1 MGKSSRIPFLIDGGG
16 IGGLA
21 AALAT
26 AKTGRPVHVID
37 KAAQFA
43 EIGAG
48 LQLAPNAT
56 RTLDRLGASWRKSA
70 SSPCSQAA
78 GHDGRRFGRAH
89 HLAGSGPEVRR
100 ALRLP
105 VYSHAPRRPA
115 RSGIAG
121 LPGDSL
127 ITLESSKE
135 VASVE
140 DLSEG
145 ARVNCADGSVY
156 ECDGLV
162 GADGR

>member
-1 MGKSSRIPFLIDGGG
+1 V
-16 IGGLA
+16 LA
-21 AALAT
+21 FNSLPMPPALWIVW
-26 AKTGRPVHVID
+26 G
-37 KAAQFA
+37 
-43 EIGAG
+43 
-48 LQLAPNAT
+48 
-56 RTLDRLGASWRKSA
+56 RLGGNPQARRVPKRLVMMDAVSGEHITSLDLGRK
-70 SSPCSQAA
+70 
-78 GHDGRRFGRAH
+78 F
-89 HLAGSGPEVRR
+89 V

-121 LPGDSL
+121 LSGDSL

-140 DLSEG
+140 DLGEG

-156 ECDGLV
+156 ECDALV